1 MLIYIYKL
9 LKEITNIILYKSNTS
24 IMDYY
29 DNRFHPA
36 DSNDVEN
43 VSNHDKELDRL
54 KSLDSGYN
62 KFYRF
67 EERIDGSM
75 KKIKVEFYTSGL
87 VGTRIRDAESGIFK
101 NENSSNTVFF
111 QSPNHYMKLF
121 GEELSD
127 EIVNA
132 WEEKRAYR
140 EHQLSQQPRKS
151 CVYVK

>member
-1 MLIYIYKL
+1 
-9 LKEITNIILYKSNTS
+9 
-24 IMDYY
+24 MDYY

-75 KKIKVEFYTSGL
+75 KKIKVGFYTSGQ
-87 VGTRIRDAESGIFK
+87 VGTRIRDAESGIFYNEKVGSYDEDLYFKAKVSTGICK

-132 WEEKRAYR
+132 WE
-140 EHQLSQQPRKS
+140 KS
-151 CVYVK
+151 I